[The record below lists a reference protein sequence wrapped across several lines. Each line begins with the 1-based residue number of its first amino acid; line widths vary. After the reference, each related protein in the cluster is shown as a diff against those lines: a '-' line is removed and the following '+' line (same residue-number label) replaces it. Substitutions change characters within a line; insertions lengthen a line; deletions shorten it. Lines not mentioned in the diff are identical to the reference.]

1 MKWNW
6 VNMGEQFPDYEEAQY
21 INHYR
26 MTKGTFQFL
35 CERYGKMLKKQT
47 TRLRQPIPYPKRLAI
62 VIHWMAHCLTF
73 TQLAALY
80 AIAKSTAIAIVHEG
94 ITVLHKELVP
104 ESIRLPTGSEFDQVM
119 YDFKSLCG
127 LLLCAGALDGTFMR
141 IRKPSVFGDTYYCY
155 KRFTA
160 IIVLGC
166 VDARGV
172 FTYVNSGRPGS
183 VGDSYTF
190 RHCLLGKKIRDKE
203 WLNNDPKRIE
213 GVDVQ
218 PYIVADSAFRLSSSV
233 MKCFDESHGRL
244 SRRKRSFNYAL
255 IRTRRVVEQAF
266 GRLKGRWKIMDGCN
280 LNDPTFASRVAV
292 VCCALHNVCE
302 RYQCPFESSWLP
314 NSSAYTDGGATTS
327 QQSPSVQSALIRDA
341 LSKYVHRTHLTNIR
355 LIVTHNQ

>member
-1 MKWNW
+1 MLL
-6 VNMGEQFPDYEEAQY
+6 GEDCARF
-21 INHYR
+21 
-26 MTKGTFQFL
+26 
-35 CERYGKMLKKQT
+35 
-47 TRLRQPIPYPKRLAI
+47 I
-62 VIHWMAHCLTF
+62 V
-73 TQLAALY
+73 QLAALY

-127 LLLCAGALDGTFMR
+127 LPLCAGALDGTFMR

-190 RHCLLGKKIRDKE
+190 SHCLLGKKIRDKE

-266 GRLKGRWKIMDGCN
+266 GRLKGRWK
-280 LNDPTFASRVAV
+280 
-292 VCCALHNVCE
+292 
-302 RYQCPFESSWLP
+302 
-314 NSSAYTDGGATTS
+314 
-327 QQSPSVQSALIRDA
+327 
-341 LSKYVHRTHLTNIR
+341 
-355 LIVTHNQ
+355 